1 VFPRVLTAEKVSP
14 TSLIKKF
21 AKIISIPKT
30 FKNQNIQIKAI
41 AYGYVDRKSS
51 VLLSLSLSSLSFQYE

>member
-14 TSLIKKF
+14 TSLIKKL

-41 AYGYVDRKSS
+41 AYG
-51 VLLSLSLSSLSFQYE
+51 

>member
-14 TSLIKKF
+14 TSLIKKL

-41 AYGYVDRKSS
+41 A
-51 VLLSLSLSSLSFQYE
+51 